1 MTIGGRFE
9 AALARQSDPALA
21 GPEALPQ
28 RLSRAS
34 ADLLGVDGV
43 GLTLV
48 DGSGRR
54 IPLGASGP
62 DAASAER
69 MQFTAGDGPCAAAE
83 VTGQPVFAV
92 EEDLRRR
99 WPLFADL
106 LLAGTDFR
114 AVVAL
119 PFRPG
124 PAGPGA
130 LDLFF
135 TRPADVAA
143 LDVFEAVAVGELV
156 TSSLSDAAVWSTWTP
171 AEGPEWLQ
179 GPSPRLR
186 AAVWEAV
193 GKLSVA
199 LDVEPAQG
207 LALLRA
213 DAWSSG
219 RSVDAVAADL
229 LDGRRSMEDLRPGG

>member
-1 MTIGGRFE
+1 M
-9 AALARQSDPALA
+9 
-21 GPEALPQ
+21 
-28 RLSRAS
+28 
-34 ADLLGVDGV
+34 
-43 GLTLV
+43 
-48 DGSGRR
+48 
-54 IPLGASGP
+54 PLGASSP
-62 DAASAER
+62 EAAGAER
-69 MQFTAGDGPCAAAE
+69 MQFTAGEGPCAAAE
-83 VTGQPVFAV
+83 TTGQPVFAV

-106 LLAGTDFR
+106 LLGGTGFR

-119 PFRPG
+119 PLRPG

-156 TSSLSDAAVWSTWTP
+156 TSALSDATVWSTWTP
-171 AEGPEWLQ
+171 AEGPGWLQ
-179 GPSPRLR
+179 GPGPRRR

-199 LDVEPAQG
+199 LDVDPVEALG
-207 LALLRA
+207 LLRV
-213 DAWSSG
+213 DAYAAG
-219 RSVDAVAADL
+219 RSVDEVAADL
-229 LDGRRSMEDLRPGG
+229 LDGHRSLEDLRPRG

>member
-1 MTIGGRFE
+1 MTIARRFE
-9 AALARQSDPALA
+9 AALAQHHDPALA

-34 ADLLGVDGV
+34 ADLLGVDGA

-54 IPLGASGP
+54 VPLGASDP
-62 DAASAER
+62 EAAGAER
-69 MQFTAGDGPCAAAE
+69 MQFTAGEGPCATAE
-83 VTGQPVFAV
+83 ATGQPVFAV

-106 LLAGTDFR
+106 LLGSTPFR

-119 PFRPG
+119 PLRPG

-135 TRPADVAA
+135 TQPADVAA

-156 TSSLSDAAVWSTWTP
+156 TSALSDAALWSTWTP
-171 AEGPEWLQ
+171 AAGPDWLH
-179 GPSPRLR
+179 GPAPRQR

-193 GKLSVA
+193 GELSVA
-199 LDVEPAQG
+199 LDVDPAEG
-207 LALLRA
+207 LALLRT
-213 DAWSSG
+213 DAYTSG

-229 LDGRRSMEDLRPGG
+229 LDGRRSLEDLRPAD